1 MEELLERTRKSHSDA
16 IERMDAAVEA
26 LAQAEDSISEAE
38 LEELTAAV
46 DAAEAEV
53 VRHRADVQRL
63 ERVKE
68 AREGAPK
75 LSTPE
80 PVSVK
85 EEESPYRPDA
95 NASFFR
101 DLVYANTDPNAAE
114 RLRRNQS
121 EAIGRMS
128 PQDQR
133 VVTSSAGGGGF
144 VPPIYLA
151 DLWAELARPGR
162 KFVDKMPTAPFPP
175 DGLTV
180 TIPKVSTGVTEAS
193 QQENGSVS
201 STDISTTTVTAPM
214 VTVAGQNDI
223 SRQVL
228 ERSFPGL
235 DMVIFR
241 DLQHAYDAE
250 LDRQLIVGSGSSGQ
264 HLGIRNVSSV
274 NTVTDNNA
282 ASGTQQLKDIYNA
295 IQLVASNRFLDP
307 DMIVTTPA
315 RAAWLAAQV
324 SNNFPILQ
332 QGGLGPGSFAAGT
345 QDGGF
350 AGTIAGLPV
359 LTDPNVPSNLGSGT
373 NQDEIYVLHTKD
385 FVLMEGPV
393 RQATYEEVLSGNL
406 AVRLQL
412 FAYGFWVPNRYPK
425 SISIIGGTALSTP
438 GF

>member
-144 VPPIYLA
+144 VPPIYL
-151 DLWAELARPGR
+151 GR
-162 KFVDKMPTAPFPP
+162 A
-175 DGLTV
+175 
-180 TIPKVSTGVTEAS
+180 
-193 QQENGSVS
+193 
-201 STDISTTTVTAPM
+201 
-214 VTVAGQNDI
+214 
-223 SRQVL
+223 
-228 ERSFPGL
+228 
-235 DMVIFR
+235 
-241 DLQHAYDAE
+241 
-250 LDRQLIVGSGSSGQ
+250 GSSWT
-264 HLGIRNVSSV
+264 RCPRRPSRPTVSPS
-274 NTVTDNNA
+274 
-282 ASGTQQLKDIYNA
+282 
-295 IQLVASNRFLDP
+295 R
-307 DMIVTTPA
+307 A
-315 RAAWLAAQV
+315 R
-324 SNNFPILQ
+324 
-332 QGGLGPGSFAAGT
+332 
-345 QDGGF
+345 
-350 AGTIAGLPV
+350 
-359 LTDPNVPSNLGSGT
+359 
-373 NQDEIYVLHTKD
+373 
-385 FVLMEGPV
+385 
-393 RQATYEEVLSGNL
+393 R
-406 AVRLQL
+406 
-412 FAYGFWVPNRYPK
+412 
-425 SISIIGGTALSTP
+425 
-438 GF
+438 